1 MYFVLEGLR
10 VNTIKSI
17 FQHGKIV
24 ANVKKGTTVKKKNQ
38 LRKLLQGKGRGQV
51 AEGRVRAGD
60 ELSCGFERPPQQ
72 LREGISVH

>member
-24 ANVKKGTTVKKKNQ
+24 ANVKKGTTVKKKSA
-38 LRKLLQGKGRGQV
+38 KEATAEKGKG
-51 AEGRVRAGD
+51 AG
-60 ELSCGFERPPQQ
+60 G
-72 LREGISVH
+72 